1 MFDCIMVGA
10 GPASSTAAYH
20 LAKQGRSVLVA
31 EKASLPRNKPCSGV
45 SGAIAQWLDFDL
57 TPAISMKANKITYTW
72 KMEDLVQVQIN
83 SPMWMVQRDVFDEFL
98 IKQAQKTGAEVRYST
113 EVKGIEFKNYLW
125 EVKTNS
131 EPVSGRYLIGAG
143 GAGGPMTKRLGLKE
157 PTLCLSA
164 SLETRSIK
172 GDSVNFD
179 FGTIKKGFIWS
190 FPKADGYSWSIAA
203 MRGDKPKDIKKR
215 LAEYAPKCGADVSVS
230 NVREHPRSLWDGD
243 RKLHSPNSLL
253 AGDAASLAGPLSGE
267 GIRPALFS
275 GFKAAKTS
283 ERSLGD
289 ADDANEPYTQSIAQE
304 WGPYMVWSGRLAR
317 AFYQFTGDV
326 YRAGLQFPRTTKL
339 MSKILCGE
347 LLYADIANRAFQ
359 KLMPFYNE
367 RRGNN
372 QYS

>member
-10 GPASSTAAYH
+10 GPAGSTAAYH
-20 LAKQGRSVLVA
+20 LAKQGRSVVVV
-31 EKASLPRNKPCSGV
+31 EKASLPRNKPCSGGV
-45 SGAIAQWLDFDL
+45 SGAIAHWLDFDL

-72 KMEDLVQVQIN
+72 KMGDLVQVQIN
-83 SPMWMVQRDVFDEFL
+83 SPMWMVQQDVFDDFL
-98 IKQAQKTGAEVRYST
+98 IKQAQKIGAELRDST
-113 EVKGIEFKNYLW
+113 QVKGIEFKNYVW

-131 EPVSGRYLIGAG
+131 EPVSGRYLIGAS

-203 MRGDKPKDIKKR
+203 MRDHKPKDIKKM

-230 NVREHPRSLWDGD
+230 NGREHPRSLWEGD

-253 AGDAASLAGPLSGE
+253 AGDAASLADPLSGE
-267 GIRPALFS
+267 GIRPAIFS
-275 GFKAAKTS
+275 GFKAAKASDRT
-283 ERSLGD
+283 LGD
-289 ADDANEPYTQSIAQE
+289 AEDAKESYTESIAQE
-304 WGPYMVWSGRLAR
+304 WGPDMVWISRLAR
-317 AFYQFTGDV
+317 AFYEFTGVV
-326 YRAGLQFPRTTKL
+326 YRAGLQLPRTTQL

-359 KLMPFYNE
+359 KLMPF
-367 RRGNN
+367 
-372 QYS
+372 